1 MANKFISINYRHANN
16 SRHALQVEQFYID
29 ALKAIGID
37 DISKFVAENAGI
49 SQVTKNVKRAIVN
62 ELVNRATTQS
72 NELNIIR
79 SESISELNVVQSEST
94 NELNVIQSASQSTN
108 EWLDSLP
115 VATSNRRCTQL
126 TGAKMQKQCK
136 NRAFEEGYCRLHYA
150 QYIKNR

>member
-79 SESISELNVVQSEST
+79 SEST

>member
-79 SESISELNVVQSEST
+79 SESTS
-94 NELNVIQSASQSTN
+94 ELNVIQSASQSTN

-115 VATSNRRCTQL
+115 IATSDGRCTQL
-126 TGAKMQKQCK
+126 TGAKMQRQCK
-136 NRAFEEGYCRLHYA
+136 NRAFEAGYCRLHYA